1 MILCSILTGKGE
13 NNEKFRFADEDDFP
27 RASAME
33 ASTSEE
39 DCLPQMYDHGSEYSE
54 EDSSDEWSAE
64 DTDEEMDDVV
74 CN

>member
-39 DCLPQMYDHGSEYSE
+39 DCLP
-54 EDSSDEWSAE
+54 
-64 DTDEEMDDVV
+64 
-74 CN
+74 

>member
-1 MILCSILTGKGE
+1 MMAGRDDSVLDFDSGKGE

-39 DCLPQMYDHGSEYSE
+39 DCLP
-54 EDSSDEWSAE
+54 
-64 DTDEEMDDVV
+64 
-74 CN
+74 